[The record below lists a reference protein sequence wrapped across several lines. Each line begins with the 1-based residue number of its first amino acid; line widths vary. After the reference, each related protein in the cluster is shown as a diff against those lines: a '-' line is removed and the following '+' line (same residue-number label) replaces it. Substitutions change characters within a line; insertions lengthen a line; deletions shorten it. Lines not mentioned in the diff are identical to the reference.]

1 MLYFMFFIFL
11 IPDFFWGIV
20 KVDVIYGAAHGSTDE
35 LWLNNKK
42 KCHCELVGI
51 IWKWFLVARDT
62 ECEV

>member
-42 KCHCELVGI
+42 NAI
-51 IWKWFLVARDT
+51 AS
-62 ECEV
+62 